1 MNDVGI
7 AQRLLILAPTGRD
20 AALAASILGDA
31 GTLCEC
37 CETLD
42 TVCDRLEKGAGAL
55 LIAEEAVAGTRG
67 ARLHEWLAQQPSW
80 SDLPILILARHGADS
95 AAVAQSMEQLGNVTV
110 LERPTR
116 VSALVSAARTALR
129 ARQRQYQIRDHL
141 AARRSAEEAL
151 RDADRRKD
159 EFLAMLAHELRNP
172 LAPLRNSLHVL
183 RATNR
188 GDTTLERLGAIM
200 ERQLSNLVRLVDD
213 LLEVA
218 RITRGKIELRCEAID
233 IAAVARG
240 AIETSRPLI
249 DVAGHRLDVTL
260 PQEPMMLEGDAVRLN
275 QVISNLLNN
284 AAKYTDPGGHIRLT
298 MEREGEWLAIAVR
311 DNGIGIAPEDQKL
324 VFEKFRQTGSTLTRQ
339 HGGTGLGLS
348 IVRELTK
355 LLGGDDVHLDSQLG
369 RGSVFSIR
377 LPIQLADAPADE
389 LSLGRSGV
397 NLTDPRRNET
407 RFFTSAGTQG

>member
-1 MNDVGI
+1 MARRPADVNDVGI

-311 DNGIGIAPEDQKL
+311 DNGIGIAPEMLGRVFDLFTQAERGYNRTHGGLGIGLTL
-324 VFEKFRQTGSTLTRQ
+324 VKRLVEM
-339 HGGTGLGLS
+339 HGGTITARSEG
-348 IVRELTK
+348 
-355 LLGGDDVHLDSQLG
+355 LG
-369 RGSVFSIR
+369 RGSELVLR
-377 LPIQLADAPADE
+377 LP
-389 LSLGRSGV
+389 LSA
-397 NLTDPRRNET
+397 PRR
-407 RFFTSAGTQG
+407 RAA